1 MENVAVGMGS
11 NMGNRIENLS
21 KGISLLHS
29 NPKINIIKSS
39 SIYRSDA
46 KDFVG
51 DYFFNTVI
59 ILKTTLTP
67 LQLLS
72 TFKQI
77 ETKFG
82 KKIRNRD
89 DKIESRLLDLD
100 IIFYGDKNI
109 KTSKLTI
116 PHPEFHNRL
125 FVLKPILELLPT
137 TIFLKNCDNWEKNF
151 NLCVQKAEEKDSIKL
166 LNEESESYFNSINSF
181 FN

>member
-21 KGISLLHS
+21 KGISLLYS
-29 NPKINIIKSS
+29 NPKISIIKSS

-77 ETKFG
+77 ESKFG

-89 DKIESRLLDLD
+89 GKIE
-100 IIFYGDKNI
+100 
-109 KTSKLTI
+109 
-116 PHPEFHNRL
+116 
-125 FVLKPILELLPT
+125 
-137 TIFLKNCDNWEKNF
+137 NWEKENNQEYDYNIDEIIVKIRTPLFKIEKNKRNF
-151 NLCVQKAEEKDSIKL
+151 NFGSRFK
-166 LNEESESYFNSINSF
+166 FNVK
-181 FN
+181 